1 MAITSIATV
10 TIFVHDQQ
18 RAKRFYT
25 ETLGMELR
33 QDAEMFP
40 GADMRWISVAPP
52 GCPTE
57 ISLFPM
63 GEQWAHYRETM
74 GKPQSFTLHC
84 DDIDAAYRELSDK
97 GVQFLGEPQRQPWG
111 SFAVL
116 VDSEGNQ
123 IVLGERTQSPVKED
137 T

>member
-10 TIFVHDQQ
+10 TVFVHDQQ
-18 RAKRFYT
+18 RAKLFYT

-52 GCPTE
+52 SCPTE

-63 GEQWAHYRETM
+63 GEQWSHYRESM
-74 GKPQSFTLHC
+74 GKPQAFTLHC
-84 DDIDAAYRELSDK
+84 DDIDAAYQELSDK

-123 IVLGERTQSPVKED
+123 IILGERS
-137 T
+137 

>member
-1 MAITSIATV
+1 MIASIATV
-10 TIFVHDQQ
+10 TVFVHDQQ
-18 RAKRFYT
+18 RAKCFYT

-52 GCPTE
+52 GCHTE

-63 GEQWAHYRETM
+63 GEQWKHYRETM

-84 DDIDAAYRELSDK
+84 DDIDAAYRDLCDK

-123 IVLGERTQSPVKED
+123 IVLGERA
-137 T
+137 

>member
-10 TIFVHDQQ
+10 TVFVHDQQ

-25 ETLGMELR
+25 ETLGMELSN
-33 QDAEMFP
+33 DTEMFP

-63 GEQWAHYRETM
+63 GEQWAHYREAM
-74 GKPQSFTLHC
+74 GKPQAFTLHC
-84 DDIDAAYRELSDK
+84 DDIDATYRELSDK

-111 SFAVL
+111 SFAVF

-123 IVLGERTQSPVKED
+123 IVLGERA
-137 T
+137 